1 MHSVS
6 DDDLLKDRERIL
18 AEIKMLNDQLK
29 ENEIAL
35 RVFNRFRAKF
45 PKTPKERKNASRAEE
60 APSPPSATNQAAKQL
75 NMSEVVR
82 KAIFS
87 QPDEFTTIKI
97 VEYLKKHS
105 PDIVDRLPPS
115 YISTLL
121 WRLANTGKVAVL
133 RKGEH
138 GKSNVYVLTSKK

>member
-6 DDDLLKDRERIL
+6 DDDLLKDRARIL
-18 AEIKMLNDQLK
+18 AEIKTLNDQLK
-29 ENEIAL
+29 ETEIAL

-45 PKTPKERKNASRAEE
+45 TKAPREPKNAPRAEE
-60 APSPPSATNQAAKQL
+60 APNHSSAGNQTTKPL

-138 GKSNVYVLTSKK
+138 GNSNVYVLTSKK